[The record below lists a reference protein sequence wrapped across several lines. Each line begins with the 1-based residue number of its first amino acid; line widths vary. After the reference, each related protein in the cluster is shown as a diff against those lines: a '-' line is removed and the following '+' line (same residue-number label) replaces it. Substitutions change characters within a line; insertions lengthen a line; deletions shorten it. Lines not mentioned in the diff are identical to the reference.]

1 MLSLFKNSGDFTI
14 SENNNIASFGRI
26 YTTEDDSL
34 HIQNLI
40 YDKKFDD
47 NNSDCESITLDAN
60 DVYKELRIRGY
71 DYGPKFR
78 GIQELKFENFNEIHG
93 KVLWTGNWVSFMDAL
108 LQTQI
113 VALPFRKMFVPV
125 MISSLR
131 CDPKVL
137 FDAIEESK
145 QSIYEEN
152 DYKKNFNYAEVQEDQ
167 GGFKT
172 KDSLSIEE
180 EIDSEKQYEEVV
192 KDFESQKK
200 TSILNFVT
208 DIHLRTVVT
217 HGIEVKGL
225 WAVPIPRRSAAQD
238 LKLESYQFIPNEEN
252 DAIEEFNRKEI
263 TEYIKV

>member
-1 MLSLFKNSGDFTI
+1 M
-14 SENNNIASFGRI
+14 
-26 YTTEDDSL
+26 
-34 HIQNLI
+34 I

-47 NNSDCESITLDAN
+47 NNSDYESITLDAS
-60 DVYKELRIRGY
+60 DVYKELKIRGY

-78 GIQELKFENFNEIHG
+78 GIQELKFENFDEIHG

-108 LQTQI
+108 LQTQA
-113 VALPFRKMFVPV
+113 VALPFKKMFVPV

-145 QSIYEEN
+145 QSICEEN
-152 DYKKNFNYAEVQEDQ
+152 DYKKNFNFEEDIHDIS
-167 GGFKT
+167 GGHKT
-172 KDSLSIEE
+172 NDSVSTEE
-180 EIDSEKQYEEVV
+180 EIDSEKQFEDIV

-200 TSILNFVT
+200 TSILNFVA
-208 DIHLRTVVT
+208 DLHSRTVVT